1 MDRELPIV
9 AGGNRAWRWLAGFA
23 FAAMVAALPCHA
35 VESDTTP
42 IAASDA
48 DYASGKLAIEAR
60 DWDAAIKYFS
70 AAALRSPDNADI
82 QNYLGFANRRSGK
95 LDAAFKHYQGALKL
109 DPRHRGAHEYIGEA
123 YLMANNLAKA
133 EEHLAA
139 LDRLCLL
146 PCSEYS
152 DLKTKVAAYKKGA
165 R

>member
-1 MDRELPIV
+1 MPPI
-9 AGGNRAWRWLAGFA
+9 LALLLLLL
-23 FAAMVAALPCHA
+23 AALAPALHA
-35 VESDTTP
+35 VESDSDP
-42 IAASDA
+42 VASA
-48 DYASGKLAIEAR
+48 DPDYVGGKKAIESR
-60 DWDAAIKYFS
+60 EWNAAIGLFS

-82 QNYLGFANRRSGK
+82 QNYLGFAHRNAGR
-95 LDAAFKHYQGALKL
+95 LDVALGHYQRALKL

-123 YLMANNLAKA
+123 YLMAKDLGKA

-152 DLKTKVAAYKKGA
+152 DLKARIAAYKK